1 MDFIDV
7 QITREWVSGL
17 SKEIKEALGEIEDT
31 FTCIIY
37 GESGHGKTNMT
48 VQLLKELKSLGNMLY
63 ISYEE
68 AHGKSI
74 QDLIFRHRL
83 DEEIPNL
90 QFSDGETI
98 DELVTYLKKKQS
110 PKVIVLDSWQYSEFT
125 FEDYKRLK
133 DEFVFGRTSGRR
145 KIFII
150 ISHVN
155 GSKPDGKGAVEV
167 KRDCN
172 IKIHVSHF
180 VGFITSRFSGS
191 IKNFCIYDSGAK
203 NHYGKDLN
211 KVINKVRIEKKRGKE
226 GIGKEDKSE
235 TEGKSEVA
243 KEDKRVKGKV
253 QVLPPE
259 TEEEVAE
266 AMLKKLRE
274 GV

>member
-1 MDFIDV
+1 MGKRISVKNIAQKKYCLVD
-7 QITREWVSGL
+7 GL
-17 SKEIKEALGEIEDT
+17 SAKMKDSLGEIEDT

-48 VQLLKELKSLGNMLY
+48 VQLLKELNSLGSMLY

-68 AHGKSI
+68 GHGKSI
-74 QDLIFRHRL
+74 QDLINRHNL
-83 DEEIPNL
+83 ADELPNL

-98 DELVTYLKKKQS
+98 DELITYLKKKQS
-110 PKVIVLDSWQYSEFT
+110 PKVCVLDSWQYSEFT
-125 FEDYKRLK
+125 FEDYKELKRL
-133 DEFVFGRTSGRR
+133 FVFGKTGGRR

-155 GSKPDGKGAVEV
+155 GSRPDGKSAIEV

-180 VGFITSRFSGS
+180 VGFITSRFGS
-191 IKNFCIYDSGAK
+191 NKNFCIYEAGAK

-211 KVINKVRIEKKRGKE
+211 KVINKVKIVKEKPTKPKE
-226 GIGKEDKSE
+226 VISK
-235 TEGKSEVA
+235 A
-243 KEDKRVKGKV
+243 
-253 QVLPPE
+253 QILPIE
-259 TEEEVAE
+259 TEEEKTE

-274 GV
+274 